1 MNQLEYSIFSWPA
14 MDPLDAIEMHVLARA
29 YWAAWRSLHARDPAG
44 RHVIASLDVV
54 IVFGNR
60 PQPRSAARSAPG

>member
-1 MNQLEYSIFSWPA
+1 MSQLEYSIYSWPG
-14 MDPLDAIEMHVLARA
+14 MEPLDAIEMHVLARA

-54 IVFGNR
+54 IVFGPR
-60 PQPRSAARSAPG
+60 PLSASAAQSAAG